1 MKRWRAVPVPL
12 YVELALAVIAV
23 LASILE
29 KRRPER

>member
-1 MKRWRAVPVPL
+1 MKPWRAVPVPL

-23 LASILE
+23 LVSVLE